1 MAHRPVD
8 AHAFWRDPALPFL
21 EARQVADGRAVCY
34 GLHSHRTFSIGAVT
48 NGRSSYRNGR
58 HRHDVAAGTV
68 VLMNP
73 EDAHACNP
81 LCDVP
86 WSYRMLYVD
95 MAWLTEIQQVADFT
109 PYAAVASTDPH
120 LYRSLNRMFDVL
132 FDAEVEVLAKECA
145 AAAFFGDLDKR
156 LEKIEVPLAM
166 ATPHIDRAADF
177 ITEHCTR
184 RLRLTEIADVSGL
197 SPSYLVR
204 AFRARHGMTP
214 HAYQLNRRIQY
225 GQGELRR
232 GRPIVDVALS
242 AGFADQAHF
251 QRVFKQ
257 HVAATPRQYAR
268 PASGYAAAAEPQP

>member
-1 MAHRPVD
+1 MAHRPVA
-8 AHAFWRDPALPFL
+8 AHSFWRDPALPFL
-21 EARQVADGRAVCY
+21 EARQVADGRDICY
-34 GLHSHRTFSIGAVT
+34 GLHSHPTFSIGAVT

-58 HRHDVAAGTV
+58 HRHDVEAGAV

-73 EDAHACNP
+73 EEAHACNP
-81 LCDVP
+81 LRNAP

-95 MAWLTEIQQVADFT
+95 LAWLREMRGAADFI
-109 PYAAVASTDPH
+109 PYAAVVSTDPDV
-120 LYRSLNRMFDVL
+120 YRSLERL
-132 FDAEVEVLAKECA
+132 FDMLFDTRIETLAKECA
-145 AAAFFGDLDKR
+145 AAAFFGELDGR
-156 LEKIEVPLAM
+156 LERIEAPAAP
-166 ATPHIDRAADF
+166 ATSRLDRAADF

-184 RLRLTEIADVSGL
+184 RLRLREIADVSGL

-204 AFRARHGMTP
+204 AFRARYGMTP
-214 HAYQLNRRIQY
+214 HAYQLNRRIQF
-225 GQGELRR
+225 GQSELRR

-268 PASGYAAAAEPQP
+268 PAP

>member
-1 MAHRPVD
+1 MAPRPVD
-8 AHAFWRDPALPFL
+8 AHTFWRDPALPFL

-34 GLHSHRTFSIGAVT
+34 GLHSHSTFSIGAVT
-48 NGRSSYRNGR
+48 YGRSSYRNGR
-58 HRHDVAAGTV
+58 HRHDVVAGAV

-81 LCDVP
+81 LRSVP
-86 WSYRMLYVD
+86 WSYRMLYLD
-95 MAWLTEIQQVADFT
+95 MAWLAEMQQAADFI
-109 PYAAVASTDPH
+109 PYAAALSTDPD
-120 LYRSLNRMFDVL
+120 LYESLNRLVDVL
-132 FDAEVEVLAKECA
+132 FDAEVEVFAKECA
-145 AAAFFGDLDKR
+145 ASAFFGDLDTR
-156 LEKIEVPLAM
+156 LDRIEAQLAM
-166 ATPHIDRAADF
+166 ATPHLDRAADF

-214 HAYQLNRRIQY
+214 HAYQLNRRIQF
-225 GQGELRR
+225 GQSELRR

-268 PASGYAAAAEPQP
+268 LTPLARP